1 MSDFKDE
8 VRKYMGATD
17 SPPAPE
23 TLKEDSDNVN
33 GNRQREWNE
42 FKKHQREQEKIEEE
56 KKNEEKKNGSD
67 ENNNSDGTNQNSNA

>member
-42 FKKHQREQEKIEEE
+42 FKKHQREQEKIE